1 MCLLKRCQKIS
12 CCFQQGYINKR
23 GLFYKSRRF
32 WEVSALGWCQEI
44 RVLAEIPLYLRSTV
58 SDCTSICSGR
68 LECTHTPSLSE
79 IISVWMHFIICVGEP
94 PCLCLSAGLPV
105 YPSVCVYVCLILDFC
120 FFSFFC
126 PVFQPPCLPT
136 LHLSQY
142 VSVWRLRCP

>member
-1 MCLLKRCQKIS
+1 M
-12 CCFQQGYINKR
+12 
-23 GLFYKSRRF
+23 
-32 WEVSALGWCQEI
+32 SALGWCQEI

-68 LECTHTPSLSE
+68 LECTHTPSRSE

-120 FFSFFC
+120 FFSFFALSSSL
-126 PVFQPPCLPT
+126 PVYLHSICLSMC
-136 LHLSQY
+136 LSRGCA
-142 VSVWRLRCP
+142 VLNCLFLPISTE

>member
-1 MCLLKRCQKIS
+1 M
-12 CCFQQGYINKR
+12 
-23 GLFYKSRRF
+23 
-32 WEVSALGWCQEI
+32 SALGWCQEI

-68 LECTHTPSLSE
+68 LECTHTPSRSE

-120 FFSFFC
+120 FFSFFALSASLSTCTTSVLVCVCLEAALSLTVCFC
-126 PVFQPPCLPT
+126 PSALSDISVCSMSVF
-136 LHLSQY
+136 Y
-142 VSVWRLRCP
+142 

>member
-1 MCLLKRCQKIS
+1 M
-12 CCFQQGYINKR
+12 
-23 GLFYKSRRF
+23 
-32 WEVSALGWCQEI
+32 SALGWCQEI

-68 LECTHTPSLSE
+68 LECTHTPSRSE

-120 FFSFFC
+120 FFSFFALSASLSTCTPSVLVCVCLEAALSLTVCFC
-126 PVFQPPCLPT
+126 PSALSDISVCSMSVF
-136 LHLSQY
+136 Y
-142 VSVWRLRCP
+142 